1 MTTSGMLII
10 PDAAISCGQLM
21 LKAGLKAK
29 FEELEGRK
37 AALEVDSA
45 RTPLPVPRLHPNL
58 VELYRRKV
66 EDLHAALADPGVRT
80 EAADIL
86 RGLIEAI
93 NGRPI
98 EGGVEIE
105 MVGDLAQMVK
115 VAETSASTS
124 KKAAPG
130 GAAVQASFT
139 SSAKV
144 VVGTRN
150 HRQLTLPPI
159 SV

>member
-1 MTTSGMLII
+1 MLV
-10 PDAAISCGQLM
+10 
-21 LKAGLKAK
+21 
-29 FEELEGRK
+29 
-37 AALEVDSA
+37 AALEVDIA
-45 RTPLPVPRLHPNL
+45 QTPLPAPRLHPNL
-58 VELYRRKV
+58 AELYRRKV
-66 EDLHAALADPGVRT
+66 EDLHAALSDPGVRT

-93 NGRPI
+93 NVRPI
-98 EGGVEIE
+98 EGGAEIE
-105 MVGDLAQMVK
+105 LVGDIAQMVK
-115 VAETSASTS
+115 VAESSVSTS

-144 VVGTRN
+144 VAGARN